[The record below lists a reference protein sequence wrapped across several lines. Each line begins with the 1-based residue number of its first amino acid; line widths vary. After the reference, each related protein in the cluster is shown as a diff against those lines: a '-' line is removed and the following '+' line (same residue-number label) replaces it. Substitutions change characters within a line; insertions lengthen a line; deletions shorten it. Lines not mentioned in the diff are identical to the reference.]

1 MNLYQKT
8 LSIFEEIGGTIL
20 FFKEVMWTSV
30 NFPCTFQDVMTQIW
44 RVTVQS
50 LVTTAMA
57 GFFVGAIMTVQ
68 FALQMQEFNALGY
81 LGGLSTSGTFRE
93 LGPLLIAFMLS
104 GKVGAFTSAELGT
117 MRVTEQI
124 DAIRCLGANPIQEI
138 VLPRFIGIVI
148 SSFFL
153 LFTGLIM
160 SVLGGMIMGDL
171 FAGVNPEEYLRY
183 IPTIV
188 TWPSIVVGLIKCFVF
203 STLLATVCTYR
214 GYTTSGGA
222 KGVGISVVGTAVT
235 TMIGI
240 VAADWIVS
248 FIADRALRMFLEF

>member
-1 MNLYQKT
+1 M
-8 LSIFEEIGGTIL
+8 I
-20 FFKEVMWTSV
+20 
-30 NFPCTFQDVMTQIW
+30 QIW

-50 LVTTAMA
+50 LLTTAMA

-160 SVLGGMIMGDL
+160 SILGGMIMGDL

-214 GYTTSGGA
+214 GYTTTGGA

-240 VAADWIVS
+240 VASDWIVS
-248 FIADRALRMFLEF
+248 FIADRILRMVLES